1 MQSENTEQTPPQ
13 VVLYNGEPRIQVT
26 HYRKLGYYEWAT
38 KKTGMMK
45 HSKLSIVDEFMQ
57 RYGYQYF
64 IHEDSATDAKDSI

>member
-1 MQSENTEQTPPQ
+1 MQSENTTPQPQ
-13 VVLYNGEPRIQVT
+13 QVILYNGEPRLKVV

-45 HSKLSIVDEFMQ
+45 HSKLSEVDNFMT

-64 IHEDSATDAKDSI
+64 IQEDQATDVTDSI